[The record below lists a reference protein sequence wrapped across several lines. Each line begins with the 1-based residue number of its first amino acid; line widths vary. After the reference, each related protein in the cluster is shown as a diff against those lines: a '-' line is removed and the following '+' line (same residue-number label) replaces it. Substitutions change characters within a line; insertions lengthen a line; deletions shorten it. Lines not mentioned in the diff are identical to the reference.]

1 MTFYGTGSIFNAC
14 GKYLLQQMKK
24 GQKKKKEKTEYF
36 LVNEE
41 KVTS

>member
-24 GQKKKKEKTEYF
+24 GQKKKKTEYF
-36 LVNEE
+36 LVNKE
-41 KVTS
+41 KVNS